1 MVGLRFQL
9 RVGAK
14 LVLTGAIA
22 LIALAPLSS
31 IAQTSEGKIPGGQST
46 EGNQAELEAIAGPLT
61 AAFSLPVESL
71 ADPKIASSFSA
82 ISVDPASGIA
92 MGGYDPVGYF
102 VQQAATPGR
111 PEYQSEYRGAK
122 FYFASAENRDA
133 FSASPER
140 FAPAYGGYCTHTL
153 ASGALTQADPLN
165 WTVHGDRLFL
175 TKTPKATKE
184 FREKL
189 AYSVEAADAY
199 WSQAG
204 LDDERYNIRAH
215 RTR

>member
-1 MVGLRFQL
+1 MATRQHSRTGGVWRYGRTIIA
-9 RVGAK
+9 GAFA
-14 LVLTGAIA
+14 VIASAPAIA
-22 LIALAPLSS
+22 DAQSS
-31 IAQTSEGKIPGGQST
+31 DENK
-46 EGNQAELEAIAGPLT
+46 AELQAIAGPLS
-61 AAFSLPVESL
+61 AAFRLPVEAL
-71 ADPKIASSFSA
+71 ADPAIASSFSA
-82 ISVDPASGIA
+82 ISVDPESGVA

-102 VQQAATPGR
+102 TQQAATPGR
-111 PEYQSEYRGAK
+111 PEFQSEYRGAK

-133 FSASPER
+133 FSANPER

-153 ASGALTQADPLN
+153 ASGELTPADPLN

-175 TKTPKATKE
+175 TKTPKATKV

-204 LDDERYNIRAH
+204 LDDASYNIRAH
-215 RTR
+215 RAQ